1 MKKDTTPEQRLA
13 KQVAFNNCNR
23 LREILEAN
31 IDVSKRFDFPLVYFF
46 FFSNFLG
53 KIQLSTAV
61 N

>member
-46 FFSNFLG
+46 FFLTF
-53 KIQLSTAV
+53 
-61 N
+61 